1 MTFMKAC
8 LRKVVAVF
16 AAAAVVVAA
25 AIGIGLSSFM
35 KAPIQPDA
43 SPAEPA
49 VEAPSETSAPETS
62 VDANDIN
69 SLENIPGY
77 FGLVNLGYS
86 DEMARYL
93 SSIKLEM
100 ISSDN
105 TYYHYVQTTP
115 EGTRSESILSFTP
128 NEEFDTAGAEKITV
142 SPGFEIFVKHRQ
154 VDKLENGYHISLAYF
169 IPEESTPADLKDY
182 LSSIQPVYHQ
192 WPYGVQHASATG
204 TQIYGAGVA
213 ISQDVTV
220 VSPPRITAAP
230 LEPVSTLTSPGFRE
244 LTAERIREV
253 QQMIIDRDRLA
264 EDFRRASEAG
274 EVYTDPIRV
283 EGADTWAE
291 QRIAAERE
299 ALEQVRDRAIR
310 EEAAQ
315 ALSRTAGAVATGFST
330 GWTLSNILDDFMRGY
345 DGLNAGR
352 DCWRNPTN
360 RLAQDAQRNDPN
372 YERLGEQLDSAQEGH
387 YVNTGA
393 RGMVVAFDVAAS
405 AAPGVGFAGGLAL
418 GSASQGFDAVLAD
431 GQFDEINDALSG
443 ITPCDPCPEDQQFPE
458 SEPSSEPQESGLD
471 YTPGPG
477 DPNYTGLNYT
487 PGPPGPRPPHE
498 PPEDLVCRPPEPN
511 TLRVV
516 IHNSVQAGVEQTR
529 QITFQASANLTNR
542 VPIAGT
548 GLTYE
553 VVDFYGN
560 GTGFYHETQ
569 GSRDPDMCFVEIQ
582 GQATM
587 NVRVLRY
594 MSGFSEP
601 YDLAE
606 VQVTI
611 EGDLPIFM
619 SPAGCYVH
627 NGVVPTS
634 TQETGTLWV
643 CSFFD
648 VDERGGH
655 YRNGSGP
662 RSLDDT
668 NIFYEDC
675 ELFMAPL
682 SEHDFG

>member
-1 MTFMKAC
+1 MRR
-8 LRKVVAVF
+8 LVAIFV
-16 AAAAVVVAA
+16 AAAVVVSAA
-25 AIGIGLSSFM
+25 VGIGLSSFM
-35 KAPIQPDA
+35 KAPTQPVT
-43 SPAEPA
+43 SPAEP
-49 VEAPSETSAPETS
+49 VMEKPSETSAPENISET
-62 VDANDIN
+62 DDIN
-69 SLENIPGY
+69 SLDNIPGY
-77 FGLVNLGYS
+77 FGLINLGYS

-100 ISSDN
+100 ISSDS

-115 EGTRSESILSFTP
+115 DGTRAESILSFTP
-128 NEEFDTAGAEKITV
+128 NEQFDIAGAEKITV
-142 SPGFEIFVKHRQ
+142 GPGFEIFVKQRQ
-154 VDKLENGYHISLAYF
+154 VDRLDNGYHVALAYF
-169 IPEESTPADLKDY
+169 IPEENTPADLEAY
-182 LSSIQPVYHQ
+182 LNTIQQVRGELPFGIRY
-192 WPYGVQHASATG
+192 ASASG
-204 TQIYGAGVA
+204 TQIYGTGV
-213 ISQDVTV
+213 SLESTV
-220 VSPPRITAAP
+220 ITPIESGRTIITSAP
-230 LEPVSTLTSPGFRE
+230 VENIGSILQRQQHADAV
-244 LTAERIREV
+244 REV
-253 QQMIIDRDRLA
+253 QQMIMDRDIAQA
-264 EDFRRASEAG
+264 EAAEAAQRASQTADRQTAQA
-274 EVYTDPIRV
+274 VDQAIR
-283 EGADTWAE
+283 DQLRQ
-291 QRIAAERE
+291 QRLDLNRVA
-299 ALEQVRDRAIR
+299 DRAAR

-330 GWTLSNILDDFMRGY
+330 GWTLSNIFDDFMRGY
-345 DGLNAGR
+345 DGLGAGR

-372 YERLGEQLDSAQEGH
+372 YERLGEQLESAQAGH
-387 YVNTGA
+387 ITTTVA
-393 RGMVVAFDVAAS
+393 RVGVVGLDVAAS
-405 AAPGVGFAGGLAL
+405 ASPGVGFAGGLAL
-418 GSASQGFDAVLAD
+418 GSASQGFDAMLAD
-431 GQFDEINDALSG
+431 GQFDEINDALRG
-443 ITPCDPCPEDQQFPE
+443 ITPCDPCPEDQQPQEPE
-458 SEPSSEPQESGLD
+458 APSQPPESGLD

-477 DPNYTGLNYT
+477 DPSYTGLNYT

-643 CSFFD
+643 CNFFD

-682 SEHDFG
+682 SEQDFG